1 MIRLSI
7 VIPVYNVENYL
18 AKCLD
23 SVIYPG
29 LEGYEVIV
37 VNDGSTDGSGAVAA
51 DYAGRYPS
59 LLRLIEKENG
69 GLGSARNAGLEA
81 ARGEFVF
88 FLDSDDWLR
97 DGAVAEMLE
106 KLEEDFDICIF
117 GMLSVT
123 ESGVVLDDIRSCPKE
138 GPVALKDFP
147 ELLLCPPSGC
157 NKICRRSLFM
167 DSGLRFPDR
176 VWYEDLRTMPKLYL
190 MTDRIVADSRQWYI
204 YLQRAGSI
212 INSANLQRNLELI
225 EAIEDLSQYYK
236 VRGEYERYRDQ
247 FTYIAFY
254 NQFLV
259 APVRLCLADMKSP
272 VLDELVDNFL
282 SNYPDFRQNP
292 YVQAAPKKYQLLYRL
307 MERKHYRAVR
317 FLMKLNSKVKH
328 N

>member
-1 MIRLSI
+1 MVKLSI

-18 AKCLD
+18 TKCLD
-23 SVIYPG
+23 SVIVPG
-29 LEGYEVIV
+29 LEGYEIIV

-51 DYAGRYPS
+51 EYAGHYPE
-59 LLRLIEKENG
+59 LIRLIEQENG
-69 GLGSARNAGLEA
+69 GLGAARNTGLEA

-97 DGAVAEMLE
+97 EGAVPEMLE

-123 ESGVVLDDIRSCPKE
+123 EAGVVLDDIRSCPKE

-147 ELLLCPPSGC
+147 QLLLCPPSGC

-167 DSGLRFPDR
+167 DSGLRFPAR

-190 MTDRIVADSRQWYI
+190 MTDRIVADSRQWYV

-225 EAIEDLSQYYK
+225 DAIEDLSQYYK
-236 VRGEYERYRDQ
+236 DRGMYDTYRDE

-259 APVRLCLADMKSP
+259 APVRLCLADPKSP
-272 VLDELVDNFL
+272 VLDELVNKFL
-282 SNYPDFRQNP
+282 ANYPDFRQNP
-292 YVQAAPKKYQLLYRL
+292 YVKTAPKKYQLLYRL
-307 MERKHYRAVR
+307 MERKRYRAVR
-317 FLMKLNSKVKH
+317 FLMGLNSKVKRK
-328 N
+328 

>member
-1 MIRLSI
+1 MIKLSI
-7 VIPVYNVENYL
+7 IIPVYNVENYVT
-18 AKCLD
+18 KCLD

-29 LEGYEVIV
+29 LENYEVVV

-51 DYAGRYPS
+51 DYAARYPG

-81 ARGEFVF
+81 ARGEFVV
-88 FLDSDDWLR
+88 FLDSDDRLR
-97 DGAVAEMLE
+97 ENAVPEMLE
-106 KLEEDFDICIF
+106 KLKEDFDICIF

-123 ESGVVLDDIRSCPKE
+123 EAGVVLDDIRSCPKE

-157 NKICRRSLFM
+157 NKLCRRSLFM
-167 DSGLRFPDR
+167 DSGLRFPGR

-225 EAIEDLSQYYK
+225 DAIEDLSQYYRD
-236 VRGEYERYRDQ
+236 RGEYERYRDE

-259 APVRLCLADMKSP
+259 APVRICLADPKSP
-272 VLDELVDNFL
+272 VLGKLVDSFL
-282 SNYPDFRQNP
+282 ASCPDFRQNP
-292 YVQAAPKKYQLLYRL
+292 YVKAAPKKYRLLSRL
-307 MERKHYRAVR
+307 MEKKRYGAVR
-317 FLMKLNSKVKH
+317 FLMELNSKIKRK
-328 N
+328 